1 MRMNTNPALF
11 FVLSEYPTNQ
21 NCLRGHGMRESSQGT
36 KCTPPGVELHA
47 LLYVLQ
53 ELELT
58 LKKRDF
64 SSTRFHNP
72 KRFGVWGF
80 SFMKKAL
87 LLLGCLALTGCA
99 SNGLT
104 QISENE
110 YLLSDSQYWSWN
122 SQNVLKDVLINARGV
137 CESKGKKMHV
147 LGYNLGEGQN
157 RAAIAHFEC
166 VDK

>member
-1 MRMNTNPALF
+1 
-11 FVLSEYPTNQ
+11 
-21 NCLRGHGMRESSQGT
+21 
-36 KCTPPGVELHA
+36 
-47 LLYVLQ
+47 
-53 ELELT
+53 
-58 LKKRDF
+58 
-64 SSTRFHNP
+64 
-72 KRFGVWGF
+72 
-80 SFMKKAL
+80 MKKAL

-99 SNGLT
+99 SKGLT

-147 LGYNLGEGQN
+147 LDYNLGEGQN